1 MRSDFSLKHMTYSS
15 IAIYDRKT
23 RVRGAIYSV
32 HVSTTTII
40 NDVWLKETCVDG
52 TIFSVQVL
60 LQKMTC
66 GAIYQLPGMALRH
79 EYSLTNSVQV
89 LRNII

>member
-1 MRSDFSLKHMTYSS
+1 MRSVFSLKHMTYSS

-32 HVSTTTII
+32 HVSTTII

-52 TIFSVQVL
+52 TISSVQVL

-66 GAIYQLPGMALRH
+66 GAIYQLWL
-79 EYSLTNSVQV
+79 
-89 LRNII
+89 